1 VLALADDE
9 QHQGLEASQVLE
21 ALPQLERQRDPDV
34 TVEGCGVRS
43 ELAVG
48 VEPSDLPIDRG
59 LQHILRPATKRR

>member
-1 VLALADDE
+1 VLALAGDE